1 MTDGRIAVLEL
12 RSVRGTGG
20 GPEKTILVGAARADR
35 SRFDVTVCYIRD
47 LRDGIFGIDTRAG
60 SLPIDYVEVRERHSL
75 DPAIWPALRRLV
87 RDRHI
92 DIVHSHEYKTDLL
105 AWLLARRDG
114 VIALATAHGWTGQSA
129 RERWLY
135 YPANKRLLTRFPRV
149 IAVSTDIQQQL
160 VRRGASADR
169 VSVVLNGIDPAA
181 FHRDPSRQTA
191 LRAAHGWTTGD
202 VVIGAVGRLERQKR
216 FDLLLDVFARVAP
229 SHPALRLA
237 LVGDGRLR
245 TELEAQTARLALG
258 DRVRFLGHRSDLVDL
273 HHTFDLLVQSS
284 EYEGTPNAVLE
295 AMAMETP
302 IVATDAGGTR
312 ELAWPDVHALVVPVG
327 DANALAS
334 AVSGVLAHPA
344 AARTRAIA
352 ARRRIET
359 DLSFEA
365 RTRTLEALYEELMR
379 ERDERLTGRADSR
392 AAAVKRRVPHA

>member
-1 MTDGRIAVLEL
+1 
-12 RSVRGTGG
+12 
-20 GPEKTILVGAARADR
+20 
-35 SRFDVTVCYIRD
+35 
-47 LRDGIFGIDTRAG
+47 
-60 SLPIDYVEVRERHSL
+60 
-75 DPAIWPALRRLV
+75 
-87 RDRHI
+87 
-92 DIVHSHEYKTDLL
+92 
-105 AWLLARRDG
+105 
-114 VIALATAHGWTGQSA
+114 
-129 RERWLY
+129 
-135 YPANKRLLTRFPRV
+135 
-149 IAVSTDIQQQL
+149 
-160 VRRGASADR
+160 
-169 VSVVLNGIDPAA
+169 
-181 FHRDPSRQTA
+181 

-216 FDLLLDVFARVAP
+216 FDLLLDAFARLAP

-245 TELEAQTARLALG
+245 TDLEAQAARLALG
-258 DRVRFLGHRSDLVDL
+258 DRVRFLGHRPDLVDL